1 MYVDNTKHFKQ
12 YSNSITIFPVLSSLF
27 SLSLS
32 CFSSVPPFLS
42 KTERKGNK
50 VVSSY
55 FYSGLDAH
63 FLSLPSTYD
72 ATPLVVVLVFSL
84 SSSARRSRLRRLTR
98 GIPNV
103 GHRRVDDQLRLP
115 HGLRVRRRV
124 RAETG
129 HSHQRQ
135 HHRLANRGDFQ
146 RRLIFRTGGE

>member
-72 ATPLVVVLVFSL
+72 ATPLVVVLVVFLIVFCSTI
-84 SSSARRSRLRRLTR
+84 SSSSVDSRNTQRRSSPR
-98 GIPNV
+98 GRPIASSTWFARTSP
-103 GHRRVDDQLRLP
+103 RPCR
-115 HGLRVRRRV
+115 
-124 RAETG
+124 
-129 HSHQRQ
+129 
-135 HHRLANRGDFQ
+135 NRP
-146 RRLIFRTGGE
+146 

>member
-1 MYVDNTKHFKQ
+1 MPPTAAPTGTGPRTAAAAVSRARWPTT
-12 YSNSITIFPVLSSLF
+12 SI
-27 SLSLS
+27 
-32 CFSSVPPFLS
+32 
-42 KTERKGNK
+42 
-50 VVSSY
+50 
-55 FYSGLDAH
+55 
-63 FLSLPSTYD
+63 
-72 ATPLVVVLVFSL
+72 
-84 SSSARRSRLRRLTR
+84 RRSRLRRLTR

-146 RRLIFRTGGE
+146 RRLIFRTSGE

>member
-1 MYVDNTKHFKQ
+1 MH
-12 YSNSITIFPVLSSLF
+12 ISSLF
-27 SLSLS
+27 LPRTTQLLSS
-32 CFSSVPPFLS
+32 SFSSV
-42 KTERKGNK
+42 
-50 VVSSY
+50 
-55 FYSGLDAH
+55 
-63 FLSLPSTYD
+63 
-72 ATPLVVVLVFSL
+72 SL